1 MKHFRSLL
9 SCTLFLLFFTIH
21 SLGANCHIDPFP
33 PYPPSPP
40 EFREPLK
47 VSKLSQGVLVSWQG
61 LRNHEGY
68 LISVCSDETG
78 AYIPVGETTVE
89 QFLLTGLPAQKSMWV
104 QVRAFVKVDEAYVFN
119 GGVISSFQTNANREL
134 ELKQT
139 DQKKP
144 ELASQKVEVALK
156 AEVEPVSYNVIEQMS
171 SRFPDFSGSVSFY
184 SPDYPQ
190 VRNPFTPQA
199 AQDGSQIPALLTDA
213 GITQTVNRVRSIQL
227 SRDKKSN
234 AEESVKLAS
243 SKVVNPS
250 SNANAVNSENGSG
263 VSVPEGQQGSVQQTS
278 GKNQVTSGKSTS
290 TIPNGGRDSD
300 SNSSQESQ
308 ESSSQLH
315 VYILVGFLVLAFI
328 YLVFY
333 KEAK

>member
-1 MKHFRSLL
+1 M
-9 SCTLFLLFFTIH
+9 
-21 SLGANCHIDPFP
+21 
-33 PYPPSPP
+33 
-40 EFREPLK
+40 
-47 VSKLSQGVLVSWQG
+47 LVSWQG

-68 LISVCSDETG
+68 LVSVCSDETG
-78 AYIPVGETTVE
+78 AYVPVGETTIE

-104 QVRAFVKVDEAYVFN
+104 QVRAFVKVDDAYVFN
-119 GGVISSFQTNANREL
+119 GGVISSFQTNADREL
-134 ELKQT
+134 EVEQVEQPKSGV
-139 DQKKP
+139 D
-144 ELASQKVEVALK
+144 SQEVEVAIRS
-156 AEVEPVSYNVIEQMS
+156 EVEPVSYNVIEQMS

-190 VRNPFTPQA
+190 VRNPFTPQT

-213 GITQTVNRVRSIQL
+213 GITQTVDRVRSIQ
-227 SRDKKSN
+227 SARDKKLN
-234 AEESVKLAS
+234 AEKSVVMAQ
-243 SKVVNPS
+243 SKVANPS
-250 SNANAVNSENGSG
+250 PVPNEGKTGDGSG
-263 VSVPEGQQGSVQQTS
+263 ASVSAVQQGVVQQAE

-290 TIPNGGRDSD
+290 TIPESGSDSD

-315 VYILVGFLVLAFI
+315 IYILVGFLVLAFI